1 MEFVMKKFNKILIVL
16 LVFCLAAG
24 TLVACSPA
32 EDTNTDNSSS
42 TNNET
47 TTAGAPAYKFT
58 VVFEDTNKPA
68 KDVKVQLCNSDL
80 CLMPVPTGDDGVV
93 NYELGSQPYGVYE
106 IHIMENSI
114 PEGYTFDST
123 AFKTDAETKEYTLV
137 LKKKCDHNFVNDL
150 CTKCGEAKAY
160 GHTLLVRYS
169 ADVEDSAV
177 AGKGIAGVSILITD
191 GSRVIA
197 QGQTN
202 EKGEF
207 TFNAKKFVSENEI
220 TGYEIKIQGGLPEG
234 YVVQETSPS
243 FVVNSYSCAVDV
255 IKEILPNPFTA
266 FNPEKVKI
274 GAVTHFV
281 LPEERVDDGEGSD
294 DSLYY
299 FCVQPKKKTDVGY
312 YSITLSN
319 IPEGVTLY
327 IGHYASN
334 HGFVTSV
341 SRNYTTTDQSLVLNF
356 IMEEKYMVDSTGAW
370 TYDNYWLFGVRAEG
384 EAQYPLEFDLK
395 VEKERDLIPGV
406 DYVIKETIRPQIVDG
421 LSKAENVADKTLKNI
436 KLALDTEGNVH
447 VGSAA
452 GVLANAV
459 LGDDG
464 YYHLGSK
471 NGQILMLNLKNNN
484 PIFNSEDG
492 DVSFLTV
499 NSLSGTENLLTS
511 EQLTVDGKSYNRV
524 TYYSQMLQ
532 SYGELCNDDGAYPLN
547 EQLYDFLTLWVKQRV
562 SGQHIEGYGDQ
573 AYMLALS
580 YYA

>member
-1 MEFVMKKFNKILIVL
+1 MKKFNKILIAL

-24 TLVACSPA
+24 ALVACSPA
-32 EDTNTDNSSS
+32 EDTNTDNTSS
-42 TNNET
+42 TNAAPSDT
-47 TTAGAPAYKFT
+47 TSTGAPAYKFT

-68 KDVKVQLCNSDL
+68 KDVKVQLCDGDL
-80 CLMPVPTGDDGVV
+80 CIVPVAAGEDGVV

-114 PEGYTFDST
+114 PEGYTFDNT

-137 LKKKCDHNFVNDL
+137 LKKKCDHNFVKDI
-150 CTKCGEAKAY
+150 CTNCGEAKAY
-160 GHTLLVRYS
+160 DYTLLVRYS
-169 ADVEDSAV
+169 ADVEDFVV
-177 AGKGIAGVSILITD
+177 AGKGIAGVSIVITD
-191 GSRVIA
+191 GSQIIA
-197 QGQTN
+197 QGKTD

-207 TFNAKKFVSENEI
+207 TFNAKKYVSANEI
-220 TGYEIKIQGGLPEG
+220 TGYEIKVQGGLPEG
-234 YVVQETSPS
+234 YIVQEDSPS

-255 IKEILPNPFTA
+255 IKEILPDPFTA

-274 GAVTHFV
+274 GADTHFV
-281 LPEERVDDGEGSD
+281 LPEQRVDDGEGSD

-334 HGFVTSV
+334 HGFVAST
-341 SRNYTTTDQSLVLNF
+341 SRNCTTTDKSLVLNF

-370 TYDNYWLFGVRAEG
+370 TYDNYWLFGIRAEG

-395 VEKERDLIPGV
+395 VEKVRDLIPGV
-406 DYVIKETIRPQIVDG
+406 DYVIKESIKPTIVAG
-421 LSKAENVADKTLKNI
+421 LTKAENVTGKQLRNV
-436 KLALDTEGNVH
+436 KLALDEAGNVH

-452 GVLANAV
+452 GVEAKAV

-464 YYHLGSK
+464 YYHLGTKS
-471 NGQILMLNLKNNN
+471 GPVLMLNLKNNN
-484 PIFNSEDG
+484 PIFGSEDG
-492 DVSFLTV
+492 DVSFLTI

-511 EQLTVDGKSYNRV
+511 EQLTIDGKSYNRV
-524 TYYSQMLQ
+524 TYYSQMLE
-532 SYGELCNDDGAYPLN
+532 SYGELCNDDGVYPLN
-547 EQLYDFLTLWVKQRV
+547 EQLYNFLTLWVKQRV
-562 SGQHIEGYGDQ
+562 SGQHVSGYGDQ